1 MPRKRSV
8 ALAAWGEEGLL
19 LVLRPQDDP
28 EFPGAWGLP
37 AVSLQGEETLE
48 EAALRVA
55 REKLGAEVSA
65 SYVAYRRELGGR
77 R

>member
-37 AVSLQGEETLE
+37 AVILQGE
-48 EAALRVA
+48 
-55 REKLGAEVSA
+55 
-65 SYVAYRRELGGR
+65 
-77 R
+77 